1 MKSYLDYGAFTP
13 IQVAAIAALNGPDDC
28 IKEMREIYK
37 RRRDVLVESFGRAG
51 CHVPSPRASMF
62 AWAPIPDPFKSLG
75 SVEFSKLLVEKAD
88 LAVSPG
94 IGFGEYGEGFVRIAL
109 VENEQRIRQAAR
121 NVAPLPRNPG
131 RSNCTTSFRSPRG
144 AKSMIETLR
153 VGVAGLGTVGAALIA
168 QVARQQEALAARCGR
183 RIEIVAVCARSRG
196 KDRGVDLKKMKWFA
210 DPVALAGAPDIDVFV
225 ELIGGAGDPAK
236 SAVEAALA
244 SGKSVVTANKALLA
258 KHGVKLAALAEK
270 HHAALNFEA
279 AVGGAIPIVKT
290 LREGLAGNSFERIY
304 GILNGTCNY
313 ILTRMEQ
320 DKLPFAE
327 CLKEAQRLGYAE
339 ADPSFDIE
347 GHDTAQKLAILASL
361 AFGSKVDQRAIY
373 VEGISSIAPADLFAA
388 DELGYRVKLLG
399 VAVKTDKGIEQRVHP
414 TMVRKDSAIA
424 QVMGVTNAVTVD
436 VEGINPLTLIGP
448 GAGGAAT
455 ASAVLSDIGDIAR
468 GVRTAPFGRP
478 VARLRSVRKAP
489 MQRHE
494 GGYYIRLLARDKP
507 GTAATIAKRLAQQE
521 ISLESI
527 VQRHQAHA
535 DTDTKAGSV
544 PVILI
549 TYATTEDA
557 VRKALAA
564 VGRDRV
570 ISGVPQVI
578 RIEKN

>member
-1 MKSYLDYGAFTP
+1 M
-13 IQVAAIAALNGPDDC
+13 
-28 IKEMREIYK
+28 
-37 RRRDVLVESFGRAG
+37 
-51 CHVPSPRASMF
+51 
-62 AWAPIPDPFKSLG
+62 
-75 SVEFSKLLVEKAD
+75 
-88 LAVSPG
+88 
-94 IGFGEYGEGFVRIAL
+94 
-109 VENEQRIRQAAR
+109 
-121 NVAPLPRNPG
+121 
-131 RSNCTTSFRSPRG
+131 TTSL
-144 AKSMIETLR
+144 K

-183 RIEIVAVCARSRG
+183 AIEIVAVCARSKG
-196 KDRGVDLKKMKWFA
+196 KDRGVDLRKAKWFS
-210 DPVALAGAPDIDVFV
+210 DPVALARAPGIDVFV

-236 SAVEAALA
+236 SAIEAALA

-270 HHAALNFEA
+270 HRVALNFEA
-279 AVGGAIPIVKT
+279 AVGAAIPIVKT
-290 LREGLAGNSFERIY
+290 LREGMAGNSFERIY

-361 AFGSKVDQRAIY
+361 AFGTKVDQSAIY
-373 VEGISSIAPADLFAA
+373 VEGISSITPADLAAA

-399 VAVKTDKGIEQRVHP
+399 VAVKTPKGIEQRVHP

-436 VEGINPLTLIGP
+436 AEGIAPLTLVGP

-478 VARLRSVRKAP
+478 AARLTAVRKAP

-507 GTAATIAKRLAQQE
+507 GTAATIATRLAEQE

-527 VQRHQAHA
+527 VQRHDQKSLSEGA
-535 DTDTKAGSV
+535 KGSAV

-549 TYATTEDA
+549 TYATSEDG

-570 ISGVPQVI
+570 ISGMPQVI